1 MRNAISVK
9 SHSVL
14 NLHFTSSTTRNK
26 DKALEDKTIIMKT
39 SRIHLMG
46 IQSGLI
52 SAVKG
57 LYNCVPSSIKD
68 SNKLMFFA
76 AL

>member
-1 MRNAISVK
+1 MQ
-9 SHSVL
+9 
-14 NLHFTSSTTRNK
+14 
-26 DKALEDKTIIMKT
+26 T

-68 SNKLMFFA
+68 SNKLMFF
-76 AL
+76 LHYSKNQENQKLS